1 MAFTIGQKLRNGR
14 YTIERELGRGKVA
27 ITYLAQQHKGGQIVI
42 KTLKDDLLSQLQ
54 PSERERL
61 KDKFWQEATKLANC
75 RHPHIVSVKEPFREG
90 ELVCIP
96 MEYIDGPNLA
106 SFDKIWKEQEALR
119 YIKQIGSA
127 LIEVHRQEL
136 VHRDVKPANIM
147 LRNGNS
153 EAVLTDFAL
162 AREFDHPLSTV
173 STTEGFSPTELY
185 SSGTE
190 PGPYTD
196 VYSLA
201 ATLYFL
207 LTNKLPL
214 GAVQRSHPSNH
225 LIPPKEINPHISDR
239 INKAIIKGMALE
251 ADARPQ
257 SIQEWFKLLGW
268 RRPLGLPKW
277 DLMTWLTV
285 AGLVLAVL
293 GTVAAIVSAVVDL
306 KPFFKRDSPSSPES
320 TVTPQSSFVRGS

>member
-1 MAFTIGQKLRNGR
+1 MAFTIGQKLRNGS
-14 YTIERELGRGKVA
+14 YTIERELGLGEVA
-27 ITYLAQQHKGGQIVI
+27 ITYLAQQRNSGRIVI

-75 RHPHIVSVKEPFREG
+75 RHSHIVSVKEPFKEG

-106 SFDKIWKEQEALR
+106 SFDKIWKEQEALP
-119 YIKQIGSA
+119 YIQQIGEA
-127 LIEVHRQEL
+127 LIEVHRQGL
-136 VHRDVKPANIM
+136 VHRDVKPRHIM
-147 LRNGNS
+147 LRQGKS

-162 AREFDHPLSTV
+162 AREFEHPLSTV
-173 STTEGFSPTELY
+173 SVSTTDDGFSPIELY
-185 SSGTE
+185 HSGTK

-214 GAVQRSHPSNH
+214 GAVQRSHPLNR
-225 LIPPKEINPHISDR
+225 LIPPKEINPYISDR
-239 INKAIIKGMALE
+239 INQAIIKGMALE

-257 SIQEWFKLLGW
+257 SMQEWLKSLGL
-268 RRPLGLPKW
+268 RHTLALPKW
-277 DLMTWLTV
+277 NLMTWLTV
-285 AGLVLAVL
+285 VA
-293 GTVAAIVSAVVDL
+293 TVAGVIATIVAIIDL
-306 KPFFKRDSPSSPES
+306 FQPDSPSSPES
-320 TVTPQSSFVRGS
+320 TGTPQSSFVQRI